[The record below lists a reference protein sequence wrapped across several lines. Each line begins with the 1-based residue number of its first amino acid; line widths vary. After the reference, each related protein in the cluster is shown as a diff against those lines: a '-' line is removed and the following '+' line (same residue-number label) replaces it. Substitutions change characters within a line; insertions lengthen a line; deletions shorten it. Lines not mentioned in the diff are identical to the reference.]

1 MKVIVKSNEYI
12 AIPTDN
18 KAKCLYE
25 LGQYL
30 NKENCEIEMSK
41 DEIKKITCRIPQ
53 EKNSNWYH
61 TICLQTEIP
70 YKAKFIILDKN
81 GNLVNVVTEE
91 QFKQQYAILQ
101 ESDDE

>member
-25 LGQYL
+25 LGQHL
-30 NKENCEIEMSK
+30 NKETCKIEMDK
-41 DEIKKITCRIPQ
+41 DEVRRIVCIKRPEDSDWSETITL
-53 EKNSNWYH
+53 ETK
-61 TICLQTEIP
+61 IP
-70 YKAKFIILDKN
+70 YKAKYIILDKD
-81 GNLVNVVTEE
+81 GNLVNVVTDE

-101 ESDDE
+101 ENEGK